1 MSRPAPVTALVVAVG
16 LVTVVLLAL
25 LVVTGIARPV
35 DRAVIEAVRSPALLE
50 PLAPLRG
57 VTELGST
64 WAIAIVAILI
74 VPIGFLI
81 GPWLHGLLGAAVV
94 ALASIGNSLVKTF
107 VARERPDLLEPIITE
122 PGYSFPS
129 GHSLLG
135 MAAWGV
141 LAVLVA
147 RSRLP
152 RAARLA
158 LIVGLGVLIFLI
170 GLSRVYLGVHY
181 PTDVVAGWTAG
192 AVIVFLFARL
202 TRGVPKAPAV
212 EVAAVDPGA
221 PRSGPPAAD

>member
-1 MSRPAPVTALVVAVG
+1 MSRPAPATALVVAIG
-16 LVTVVLLAL
+16 LATVVLLAV

-35 DRAVIEAVRSPALLE
+35 DRAAIETVRSPALLE
-50 PLAPLRG
+50 PLAPLRA

-64 WAIAIVAILI
+64 WAVAIVALLM

-81 GPWLHGLLGAAVV
+81 GPWLHGLLGAGVV
-94 ALASIGNSLVKTF
+94 ALASIGNSLAKTF
-107 VARERPDLLEPIITE
+107 VARERPDLLEPIVTE

-152 RAARLA
+152 RAARLT
-158 LIVGLGVLIFLI
+158 LIAGLGALIFLI

-192 AVIVFLFARL
+192 AVIVFVYARL
-202 TRGVPKAPAV
+202 TREVPKAPAV
-212 EVAAVDPGA
+212 EVAAADPEA
-221 PRSGPPAAD
+221 PRSDPPAAD